1 MVKKYDIWYTS
12 TDDRKLTDILNQIV
26 DNKILYLPEDKID
39 SGNTFSINEIPLSDE
54 DIIILRLAFSA
65 DQITI
70 YSNNEDKEI

>member
-1 MVKKYDIWYTS
+1 M
-12 TDDRKLTDILNQIV
+12 
-26 DNKILYLPEDKID
+26 YLPEDKID